1 MLKESGSDEENQEE
15 EEELGDKVGRQSNSI
30 SLVTRNDC
38 SKCCD
43 KRKINT

>member
-15 EEELGDKVGRQSNSI
+15 EEELRDKVGRQSNSTT
-30 SLVTRNDC
+30 LVTRNDC

-43 KRKINT
+43 KRMMNT